1 MILKFNHRILFHSLS
16 LCSLVALL
24 IAKNVN
30 SWILLLAIGLIFANI
45 YNIINMMI
53 NYEEEK
59 AKFDGKGSRKIH
71 EDHERSSKFDLGL
84 F

>member
-1 MILKFNHRILFHSLS
+1 MILNFNYRIFFHSLS

-24 IAKNVN
+24 IATNVN

-45 YNIINMMI
+45 YNIVKMMI

-59 AKFDGKGSRKIH
+59 AKFDVKASRKIY
-71 EDHERSSKFDLGL
+71 EDH
-84 F
+84 

>member
-1 MILKFNHRILFHSLS
+1 MILNFNYRILFHSLS

-24 IAKNVN
+24 IARNVN

-45 YNIINMMI
+45 YNIVKMMI

-59 AKFDGKGSRKIH
+59 AKFDVKASRKIYK
-71 EDHERSSKFDLGL
+71 DH
-84 F
+84 